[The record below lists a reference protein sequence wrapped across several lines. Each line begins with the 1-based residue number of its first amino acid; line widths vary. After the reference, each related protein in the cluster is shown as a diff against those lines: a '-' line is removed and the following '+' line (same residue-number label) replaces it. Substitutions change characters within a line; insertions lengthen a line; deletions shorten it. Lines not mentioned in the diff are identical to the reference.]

1 MALIIS
7 PHCLWALCNSG
18 SVQMK
23 TCHVRS
29 PPAPTM
35 ITDLSIVC
43 GLLPKKFCA
52 GRSATLGDLKHSSSP
67 TAGRAGKVIQ
77 SGIRFL
83 EYPNEIKLKW
93 GTIIVRTCTA
103 ATRSLFGFASVFF
116 FSWIE
121 YQLISWVICCSG
133 NWVKGWE
140 QTAHIQASHQGREDN
155 KIVQFYSCFSLLC
168 VIIELVAVQ
177 LMCINSTKI
186 GKPLYI
192 WHKSVATCKFTEIQT
207 VERNN
212 SWCL

>member
-1 MALIIS
+1 MSRSEAPAPNHDYWFIYCMWTFTQEVLRRS
-7 PHCLWALCNSG
+7 LCNVQG
-18 SVQMK
+18 SQTFIK
-23 TCHVRS
+23 PNSWTGWESYTKWH
-29 PPAPTM
+29 M
-35 ITDLSIVC
+35 I
-43 GLLPKKFCA
+43 
-52 GRSATLGDLKHSSSP
+52 
-67 TAGRAGKVIQ
+67 
-77 SGIRFL
+77 L

-140 QTAHIQASHQGREDN
+140 QTAHIQASHQEREDN

-168 VIIELVAVQ
+168 AIIELVAVQ

-212 SWCL
+212 S